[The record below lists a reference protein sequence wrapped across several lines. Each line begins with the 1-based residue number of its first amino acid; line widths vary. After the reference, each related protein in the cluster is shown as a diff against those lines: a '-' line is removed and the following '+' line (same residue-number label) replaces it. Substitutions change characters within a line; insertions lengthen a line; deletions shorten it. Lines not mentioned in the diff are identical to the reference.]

1 MTYVEPTT
9 VRAPKVSIRALQVL
23 HNTGPCGWSAARV
36 NWEEQDRIGIRW
48 NGGPDDPGIGNPQS
62 RGNAT
67 WFILPQEL
75 ENVVLDKIEEMNH
88 RALAER
94 YAEMAADSS
103 REREAE
109 EWTEGLIGD
118 ASTQR

>member
-1 MTYVEPTT
+1 
-9 VRAPKVSIRALQVL
+9 
-23 HNTGPCGWSAARV
+23 
-36 NWEEQDRIGIRW
+36 
-48 NGGPDDPGIGNPQS
+48 
-62 RGNAT
+62 
-67 WFILPQEL
+67 LPQEL